1 MKKVFS
7 LALMALTVVFSA
19 CAQDRV
25 VTFEQLP
32 ANAQKVI
39 KQHFTTEG
47 IAYVKLDKEF
57 IGTEYEVRYTN
68 GTEIDFTEKGEIKKV
83 DCGLNQVP

>member
-39 KQHFTTEG
+39 LKSG
-47 IAYVKLDKEF
+47 NWMMV
-57 IGTEYEVRYTN
+57 IGR
-68 GTEIDFTEKGEIKKV
+68 
-83 DCGLNQVP
+83 LN